1 MMQNDTI
8 KTRAVMYLYKSL
20 KKARFRLWR
29 AEEKQNSTE
38 EITNLK
44 NKIEVL
50 EWLADVVTDA
60 QNLNDF

>member
-1 MMQNDTI
+1 
-8 KTRAVMYLYKSL
+8 MYLYKSL